1 MMSRKGRGLLA
12 AIALAAT
19 AVAVAGAQ
27 SGTPSPQTQAL
38 EPPPPDSL
46 GRSNPRGS
54 VLAFLNAARRG
65 ENELARQYLD
75 TRLSG
80 EAAED
85 LAHQLFVVL
94 DARLP
99 ARLTLIS
106 DSPDGSRADPLAP
119 NRERIGTIA
128 SGAGEVDVF
137 VDRVERGK
145 APPIW
150 LFSAATLH
158 HVPVV
163 YAEVAAQQGDTILP
177 GFLTRRVWGVRLVE
191 WIAVLIGIPVLYLAT
206 MLLNRL
212 LTPVGAFVWRRL
224 SGKAAVLKRNAL
236 PIPVR
241 LLVLVFV
248 GRWLLSILPVSL
260 LVRQLFSSI
269 ASLISIVAIVWL
281 LMLLSGEIEDYIHR
295 HSPRSNGAAASSLL
309 RVLRRT
315 VDLIV
320 ILVGFLFVLR
330 YFAVDPTP
338 ALAGLGV
345 GGIAVALAA
354 QKTLEN
360 VIAGASL
367 IFDQAIRVGDVL
379 KVGEI
384 TGTIDHIGLRSTR
397 IRTLDRTVV
406 SIPNSQIANASLETL
421 SMRDKYWFHPLV
433 GLRYETS
440 PEQLRAVMDG
450 IRRLLEAHPAVEADS
465 VRVRFFRLGSFSLD
479 IEVVAYF
486 FAADWARFLEVQ
498 EQLLLSV
505 TDIVRSA
512 GTEIALPSQTMYMS
526 DPSRPQN
533 SGIPEH
539 LRAPEVRS

>member
-1 MMSRKGRGLLA
+1 
-12 AIALAAT
+12 
-19 AVAVAGAQ
+19 
-27 SGTPSPQTQAL
+27 
-38 EPPPPDSL
+38 
-46 GRSNPRGS
+46 
-54 VLAFLNAARRG
+54 
-65 ENELARQYLD
+65 
-75 TRLSG
+75 
-80 EAAED
+80 
-85 LAHQLFVVL
+85 VL

-106 DSPDGSRADPLAP
+106 DSPEGSRADPLAP
-119 NRERIGTIA
+119 NRERIGTIS
-128 SGAGEVDVF
+128 SGPGEVDVF

-163 YAEVAAQQGDTILP
+163 YAEIAARQGDTVLP

-191 WIAVLIGIPVLYLAT
+191 WLAVLIGIPILYLAT

-224 SGKAAVLKRNAL
+224 SGKAVVLKRNAL
-236 PIPVR
+236 PVPLR

-260 LVRQLFSSI
+260 LVRQLFMSA
-269 ASLISIVAIVWL
+269 ASLMTIVAIVWL
-281 LMLLSGEIEDYIHR
+281 LILLNGEIEDYIHR
-295 HSPRSNGAAASSLL
+295 HVPRSNGAAASSLL

-315 VDLIV
+315 VDLVV
-320 ILVGFLFVLR
+320 ILVGFLVLLR
-330 YFAVDPTP
+330 YFAIDPTP

-367 IFDQAIRVGDVL
+367 IVDQAIRVGDTL
-379 KVGEI
+379 RVGEI

-421 SMRDKYWFHPLV
+421 SMRDKYWFHPVV

-486 FAADWARFLEVQ
+486 FATDWARFMEVQ

-512 GTEIALPSQTMYMS
+512 GTEIAFPSQTMYMS
-526 DPSRPQN
+526 DPSRQQN